1 MSYDYIM
8 NNVKSRWAGLRPL
21 VFENAEDESKINSKQ
36 ASRKHVIEQTSTGPY
51 LTNFFFF

>member
-21 VFENAEDESKINSKQ
+21 VFENAEDESKIDSKQ
-36 ASRKHVIEQTSTGPY
+36 ASRKHVIET
-51 LTNFFFF
+51 TNSGSFY